1 MPITVYARREPTQD
15 ATSLM
20 LGLGHPN
27 KPADPSLSDQE
38 MLKRGLFGK
47 LDVVVYRDEAMT
59 EPFAR
64 FTWDRADKPRPGQ
77 KMVTLNCYRWTLQW
91 MPDFLP
97 RSWDAQNG
105 RVPANVPVTAAKY
118 QGVRV

>member
-1 MPITVYARREPTQD
+1 MLITVYARREPTQD
-15 ATSLM
+15 STSLM

-27 KPADPSLSDQE
+27 KPDDPSLSDQD

-59 EPFAR
+59 DQFAR
-64 FTWDRADKPRPGQ
+64 FTWDMSNKPRPGQ
-77 KMVTLNCYRWTLQW
+77 KMVTLNCYRWVLQW

-97 RSWDAQNG
+97 RSWDARNACIPEALLATQVPNEG
-105 RVPANVPVTAAKY
+105 ARV
-118 QGVRV
+118 